1 MRGYFAIGVE
11 GLSKALNAANLFR
24 TAHAFGARFVFT
36 VGATLTARE
45 AMLDTSRTIESVP
58 YYPWQ
63 SVEDMQLPKGCKL
76 VGVELV
82 EGATDLPSF
91 HHPRAAAYVL
101 GAERGTLSPA
111 LLERASHVVRIPTA
125 FCVNVAVA
133 GAIVM
138 YDRLLSQAR
147 FAERPFLPGAAA
159 VRRARTPYG
168 RPITR
173 RKD

>member
-58 YYPWQ
+58 YYAWQ
-63 SVEDMQLPKGCKL
+63 SVDDMQLPKGCKL
-76 VGVELV
+76 VGVELLD
-82 EGATDLPSF
+82 GAAELPSF

-101 GAERGTLSPA
+101 GAEPA
-111 LLERASHVVRIPTA
+111 R
-125 FCVNVAVA
+125 
-133 GAIVM
+133 
-138 YDRLLSQAR
+138 
-147 FAERPFLPGAAA
+147 LPGALRRAA
-159 VRRARTPYG
+159 VPARRRCYPPRAPRLRPPHHAAQGLAFRESRAGG
-168 RPITR
+168 RFPLEIATLAA
-173 RKD
+173 

>member
-11 GLSKALNAANLFR
+11 GLSKPVNAANLFR

-36 VGATLTARE
+36 VGATLSARE
-45 AMLDTSRTIESVP
+45 AMLDTSRTIDNVP
-58 YYPWQ
+58 YYSWPG
-63 SVEDMQLPKGCKL
+63 VESIELPKGCVL

-82 EGATDLPSF
+82 EGASELPSF

-111 LLERASHVVRIPTA
+111 LLERAAHVVRIPTS
-125 FCVNVAVA
+125 FCINVAVA

-147 FAERPFLPGAAA
+147 FAERPFLPGGAT
-159 VRRARTPYG
+159 RRARSAFG
-168 RPITR
+168 RPLTR

>member
-63 SVEDMQLPKGCKL
+63 SVDDMQLPKGCAL
-76 VGVELV
+76 VGVELLDS
-82 EGATDLPSF
+82 ATELPSF

-111 LLERASHVVRIPTA
+111 MLARAAHVVRIPTS

-147 FAERPFLPGAAA
+147 FAERPFLPGGGGT
-159 VRRARTPYG
+159 RRARPAFG
-168 RPITR
+168 RPIKR